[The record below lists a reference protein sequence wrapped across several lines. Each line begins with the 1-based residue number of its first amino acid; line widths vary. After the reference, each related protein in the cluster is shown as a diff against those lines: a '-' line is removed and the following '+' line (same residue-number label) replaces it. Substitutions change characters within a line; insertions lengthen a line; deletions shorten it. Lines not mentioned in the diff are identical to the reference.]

1 MTMEP
6 TCAPSSFGASTSKER
21 DACVVPLSRRDC
33 VKFFLSTLTM
43 DSSTPVAA
51 RPVRNRANK
60 TPVTT
65 RSANADARRISL
77 LAGPPARDV
86 WTIASTTLG
95 TLDVLH
101 PNWSLGIQVRR
112 NGCVIRIPA
121 IPPLSQSHSLSQK
134 LPLEYSRIVGRWWFR
149 YVLSGLIGLVL
160 SGKYPN
166 SRTR

>member
-1 MTMEP
+1 
-6 TCAPSSFGASTSKER
+6 
-21 DACVVPLSRRDC
+21 
-33 VKFFLSTLTM
+33 M

-77 LAGPPARDV
+77 LAGAPARDV
-86 WTIASTTLG
+86 WTIALTALG
-95 TLDVLH
+95 SLDVLH

-121 IPPLSQSHSLSQK
+121 IAVCRSPSVYLSS
-134 LPLEYSRIVGRWWFR
+134 YYWDRIESAVDG
-149 YVLSGLIGLVL
+149 GCGLVYL
-160 SGKYPN
+160 DELVLF
-166 SRTR
+166 